1 MAEVGSIDL
10 SAQGDLTISGDI
22 VGRDKIVNQKQVAR
36 GQYVLQIGNV
46 NGGVVNIQQGQPAIR
61 PRPTPIHLRP
71 RPFRNLIG
79 REVELKIASD
89 EARNLTPVEFY
100 SEPGLG
106 KTVLLRRLAQLED
119 TASFPDGVIHL
130 SALNRPFVDF
140 AQLLYDAFYESNPPL
155 AVSGA
160 EIQHGLQDK
169 RALVLVDD
177 VSFSRQE
184 VETLLGYAPN
194 CAFILA
200 SNERTLWGEGR
211 AIALK
216 GLSSQEAVQLIERE
230 LGRDLPEPEESVA
243 VELAASVEGKPL
255 SLLQIAA
262 LVREKGESL
271 ASVAARLAG
280 TTATAAVLSGLA
292 SKEAQVLAVLAP
304 LKGMPVP
311 AVHVAAITQMPDA
324 AQVLESLTAR
334 GLVQRHSPRYSLR
347 TPEIENEIKQRPE
360 AKGLA
365 ERALQYF
372 IEWARQQH
380 DADEVLEALGPTQA
394 LVSWASANGR
404 PGKAVTLAKLI
415 ETPLILLGRWESWR
429 QLLETALDSARA
441 AGDRQSE
448 GYFLHQLGSR
458 ALCRGEEALARE
470 LLDAA
475 LKVRQALG
483 DTTALAVTQG
493 NAQVAG
499 LAGVP
504 AAVTL
509 PAAAAPMAA
518 APLPLIAP
526 AIIGTIITVTIVAAL
541 ALPTAFTPFIAPTAR
556 LTPTIAESATLPPSP
571 TFTVAPTETLT
582 PLASETPAVL
592 ATTPATRTPSVTATA
607 TASSTPSA
615 TPTRTA
621 TRRPSPTNTNT
632 PTLTLTPTPT
642 RAPLVIGF
650 TADALSVR
658 PEECTTLRWSVENAD
673 QVFLYGGEYGG
684 PPGFG
689 VVGNDSRPACP
700 LETQTYTLRV
710 FRDGGVTE
718 RTVTVTIADVT
729 PPPAPVL
736 LSPVDRMYLPCAQLV
751 TLTWAAVSDASGIS
765 RYEWGLEFAPDY
777 ESFEA
782 FSSGATTDTSV
793 TVPVPGCGGYRWR
806 VRAVDGAGNVGAYA
820 TPEEFEMD

>member
-1 MAEVGSIDL
+1 MTAAGSIDL

-22 VGRDKIVNQKQVAR
+22 VGGDKIVNQKQVAR

-61 PRPTPIHLRP
+61 PRPTPIYLRP

-119 TASFPDGVIHL
+119 TTPFPDGVIHL
-130 SALNRPFVDF
+130 SALNRPFADF
-140 AQLLYDAFYESNPPL
+140 AQSLYDAFYESNPPL
-155 AVSGA
+155 AVSEA

-200 SNERTLWGEGR
+200 SNERTLWGEGH

-216 GLSSQEAVQLIERE
+216 GLSPQEAVQLIERE

-243 VELAASVEGKPL
+243 AELAASVEGKPL

-262 LVREKGESL
+262 LAREKGESL
-271 ASVAARLAG
+271 ASVATRLAG
-280 TTATAAVLSGLA
+280 ATATAAVLSGLT
-292 SKEAQVLAVLAP
+292 SKEARVLAVLAP
-304 LKGMPVP
+304 LKGTPVP
-311 AVHVAAITQMPDA
+311 AVHVAAITQIPDA

-347 TPEIENEIKQRPE
+347 TPEIEKEIEQRPE
-360 AKGLA
+360 AKGLTA
-365 ERALQYF
+365 RALQYF

-380 DADEVLEALGPTQA
+380 DADEVLEALEPMQA
-394 LVSWASANGR
+394 LVGWASANGR
-404 PGKAVTLAKLI
+404 PVEAVTLAKLI

-518 APLPLIAP
+518 APLIAP
-526 AIIGTIITVTIVAAL
+526 AITGAIITVTIVAAL
-541 ALPTAFTPFIAPTAR
+541 ALPGAFTPFIAPTAR
-556 LTPTIAESATLPPSP
+556 LTPTIAESVTLPPSP

-592 ATTPATRTPSVTATA
+592 ATATTPATRTPSATATA

-621 TRRPSPTNTNT
+621 TRRPSPTNT
-632 PTLTLTPTPT
+632 PTLTPTPT
-642 RAPLVIGF
+642 RAPLVISF

-700 LETQTYTLRV
+700 LEAQTYTLRV
-710 FRDGGVTE
+710 FRDGKITE

-736 LSPVDRMYLPCAQLV
+736 LSPIDRMYLPCAQLV

-782 FSSGATTDTSV
+782 FGSGATTDTSV

-820 TPEEFEMD
+820 APEEFEMD